1 MFADLY
7 FYISKIVTPFIIP
20 SNILTFLLIIF
31 FYIGFIKNKIYVR
44 KFFISI
50 FIIFSTIS
58 IFPIGNNLIYF
69 FLEKRFYNPEIPNKI
84 DYIFVPSG
92 SIKRTIFALNF
103 LNNSNLKEVKIIFS
117 SGIPYLDQN
126 NSKDSETSIVKS
138 LVSSS
143 KISSEN
149 IIFLPNARNTFEN
162 FKRLNEF
169 LIEKNKGQSKILL
182 ITDAFHMKRSL
193 MMAKKF
199 NINISSLPSNFLTKK
214 DSVGLINTYQNISI
228 VNNLRDFDT
237 FIKELISTSISR
249 FL

>member
-126 NSKDSETSIVKS
+126 NSKDSGTSIVKS

-149 IIFLPNARNTFEN
+149 IIFLSNARNTFEN

-214 DSVGLINTYQNISI
+214 DSVGLINAYQNISI

>member
-69 FLEKRFYNPEIPNKI
+69 FLEKKFYNPEIPNKI

-149 IIFLPNARNTFEN
+149 IIFLSNARNTFEN

>member
-7 FYISKIVTPFIIP
+7 FYISKIVTPFIIT
-20 SNILTFLLIIF
+20 SNILIFLLIIF
-31 FYIGFIKNKIYVR
+31 FYIGFIKNKIHVR

-69 FLEKRFYNPEIPNKI
+69 FLEKKFYNPEIPNKI

>member
-1 MFADLY
+1 MI
-7 FYISKIVTPFIIP
+7 IS
-20 SNILTFLLIIF
+20 
-31 FYIGFIKNKIYVR
+31 FYIGFIKNKFFVR

-50 FIIFSTIS
+50 FVIFSIIS
-58 IFPIGNNLIYF
+58 VFPIGNNLIYF
-69 FLEKRFYNPEIPNKI
+69 FLEKKFYKPEIPSKI

-103 LNNSNLKEVKIIFS
+103 LNNLNTKDVKIIFS
-117 SGIPYLDQN
+117 SGIPYLDKN
-126 NSKDSETSIVKS
+126 NSKDSETILVKS
-138 LVSSS
+138 LISSS

-169 LIEKNKGQSKILL
+169 LIKKNKDQSKVLL
-182 ITDAFHMKRSL
+182 ITDAFHIKRSL

-199 NINISSLPSNFLTKK
+199 NLNISSLPSSYITNKNT
-214 DSVGLINTYQNISI
+214 VGLINSYQNISI
-228 VNNLRDFDT
+228 INNLRDFDI
-237 FIKELISTSISR
+237 FIKELISTNISR

>member
-69 FLEKRFYNPEIPNKI
+69 FLEKKFYNPEIPNKI

-103 LNNSNLKEVKIIFS
+103 LNNSNLKEIKIIFS

-149 IIFLPNARNTFEN
+149 IIFLSNARNTFEN

>member
-69 FLEKRFYNPEIPNKI
+69 FLEKKFYNPEIPNKI

>member
-1 MFADLY
+1 MVEDLY
-7 FYISKIVTPFIIP
+7 FYISKIATPLVVP
-20 SNILTFLLIIF
+20 SNIFIFLLIIF
-31 FYIGFIKNKIYVR
+31 FYISFIKKNIFVR

-50 FIIFSTIS
+50 FIIFSIIS

-69 FLEKRFYNPEIPNKI
+69 FLEKKFYKPEIPSKI

-117 SGIPYLDQN
+117 SGIPYLDKN
-126 NSKDSETSIVKS
+126 NSKDSETNLVKS
-138 LVSSS
+138 LISNS
-143 KISSEN
+143 KVNSED

-169 LIEKNKGQSKILL
+169 LIKKDKGQSKILL
-182 ITDAFHMKRSL
+182 ITDAFHVKRSL

-199 NINISSLPSNFLTKK
+199 NLNISSLPSNYLTKK
-214 DSVGLINTYQNISI
+214 DSVGLINSYQKISI
-228 VNNLRDFDT
+228 VNNLRDFDI

>member
-214 DSVGLINTYQNISI
+214 DSVGLINAYQNISI

>member
-7 FYISKIVTPFIIP
+7 FYISKIASPLIIP
-20 SNILTFLLIIF
+20 SNILIFLLIIF
-31 FYIGFIKNKIYVR
+31 FYIGFIKNKIFIR

-50 FIIFSTIS
+50 FIFFSIIS

-69 FLEKRFYNPEIPNKI
+69 FLEKKFYYSETLNKI

-103 LNNSNLKEVKIIFS
+103 LNNSRLKDVKIIFS
-117 SGIPYLDQN
+117 SGIPYLDKD
-126 NSKDSETSIVKS
+126 NSKDSETSLVKN
-138 LVSSS
+138 LISSS
-143 KISSEN
+143 KISSED

-169 LIEKNKGQSKILL
+169 LIKKNKTQSKILL

-199 NINISSLPSNFLTKK
+199 NLNISSLPSSYITKK
-214 DSVGLINTYQNISI
+214 DSVGLINSYQKISI
-228 VNNLRDFDT
+228 LNNLRQFDI
-237 FIKELISTSISR
+237 FIKEMISLNFSR

>member
-1 MFADLY
+1 MFEDLY
-7 FYISKIVTPFIIP
+7 FYISKIATPLVVP
-20 SNILTFLLIIF
+20 SNIFIFLLIIF
-31 FYIGFIKNKIYVR
+31 FYISFVKKNIFVR

-50 FIIFSTIS
+50 FIIFSIIS
-58 IFPIGNNLIYF
+58 VFPIGNNLIYF

-214 DSVGLINTYQNISI
+214 DSVGLINAYQNISI

>member
-7 FYISKIVTPFIIP
+7 FYISKIVTPLIIP
-20 SNILTFLLIIF
+20 SNILIFLLISF
-31 FYIGFIKNKIYVR
+31 FYIGFIKNKTFVR
-44 KFFISI
+44 KFFICI
-50 FIIFSTIS
+50 FVIFSIIS
-58 IFPIGNNLIYF
+58 FFPIGNNLIYF
-69 FLEKRFYNPEIPNKI
+69 FLEKKFYNPETPSKV

-103 LNNSNLKEVKIIFS
+103 LNNLNIKDVKIIFS
-117 SGIPYLDQN
+117 SGIPYLDKN
-126 NSKDSETSIVKS
+126 NSKDSETILVKS
-138 LVSSS
+138 LISSS
-143 KISSEN
+143 KIGTEN

-169 LIEKNKGQSKILL
+169 LIDKNKDQSKILL

-199 NINISSLPSNFLTKK
+199 NLNISSLPSSYITKK
-214 DSVGLINTYQNISI
+214 NTVGLINSYQNISI
-228 VNNLRDFDT
+228 VNNLRDFDV
-237 FIKELISTSISR
+237 FVKELISTNISR

>member
-31 FYIGFIKNKIYVR
+31 FYIGFIKNKIHVR

-69 FLEKRFYNPEIPNKI
+69 FLEKKFYNPEIPNKI